1 MTLYRWTDAQ
11 RDCSSDYKHPINNV
25 RLNHSGIMCTQS
37 SSFEKAF
44 SKIWLQTEPGL
55 NNSKSCNHDKS
66 NTAPWRMVYATVTG
80 QVINSVS

>member
-1 MTLYRWTDAQ
+1 
-11 RDCSSDYKHPINNV
+11 
-25 RLNHSGIMCTQS
+25 MCTQS
-37 SSFEKAF
+37 SSFGKAF

-55 NNSKSCNHDKS
+55 NNSKSCNHNKS